1 MLTDK
6 CKKQLKK
13 LLHERYNIVCHRIV
27 QAQEQAY
34 YYFYFTLICSCDG
47 KGFEMTLTVSRHM
60 RYPTVLRMNLALE
73 HVQPDI
79 EGDEFIDD
87 YDFTLHIDN
96 KNTHLINTLSKHM
109 YDNPVVN
116 SINTINQKFSLG
128 IDSKCYIL
136 YTKIIPIFG
145 IMKKE
150 KGWFNIKTVNNDAYL
165 AGNLCSSFM
174 HPRRDTPINA
184 VLFNFFVFGDQFNH
198 ITSKKSANPENHTV
212 AFLSVNQETLHDF
225 EKAIFQ
231 EMFFAYSDLFNF
243 EIEGMSQD
251 DLRELEIEDF
261 LKYIEVQKMAQI

>member
-1 MLTDK
+1 MLSDK

-27 QAQEQAY
+27 QAQENAY
-34 YYFYFTLICSCDG
+34 NYFYFTLICSCDG

-73 HVQPDI
+73 HIQPDI

-150 KGWFNIKTVNNDAYL
+150 KGCALHVHTSESQITVML
-165 AGNLCSSFM
+165 
-174 HPRRDTPINA
+174 P
-184 VLFNFFVFGDQFNH
+184 
-198 ITSKKSANPENHTV
+198 
-212 AFLSVNQETLHDF
+212 LSVSVKPGRIRKSMASLGISKRNEP
-225 EKAIFQ
+225 A
-231 EMFFAYSDLFNF
+231 
-243 EIEGMSQD
+243 
-251 DLRELEIEDF
+251 LRST
-261 LKYIEVQKMAQI
+261 